1 MFPSLIIDKMLSM
14 INFKK
19 YIYSP
24 SNTLY
29 VKDGIELYIKLY
41 LIKYPDRKNKRQ
53 NVTFQNQL
61 YKYCMRN

>member
-29 VKDGIELYIKLY
+29 VKDGIELCIKLY
-41 LIKYPDRKNKRQ
+41 LIKYSDRKNKR
-53 NVTFQNQL
+53 
-61 YKYCMRN
+61 